1 MAAKTFSAGTLQQ
14 KTSRSI
20 SSLGGSAM
28 QSYGTSMS
36 TADKIVLS
44 SVIGGTA
51 EALGGGKFSNGAVT
65 GAYVMM
71 LNHLGEQLEKNA
83 QLTVSEYEGLSEDEK
98 AKYIEQPLEAVVMEV
113 ERTLVSTITPSGTVT
128 VKTQTTTEIWGA
140 TAWVKKR
147 YLFRSTTYSIMM
159 RYRIKWITTT
169 QIFYQQFSYSN
180 NWILS
185 NLSWVGS
192 ILYPSDEK
200 VISYRNKS
208 EYPGGFLDD
217 YLNFLR

>member
-1 MAAKTFSAGTLQQ
+1 
-14 KTSRSI
+14 
-20 SSLGGSAM
+20 M

-36 TADKIVLS
+36 TMDKIVLS

-65 GAYVMM
+65 GAFVMAY
-71 LNHLGEQLEKNA
+71 NHLQEEKAKNA
-83 QLTVSEYEGLSEDEK
+83 HLTASEYEGLSEDKKE
-98 AKYIEQPLEAVVMEV
+98 KYIEQPLEAVVMEE
-113 ERTLVSTITPSGTVT
+113 ERTMVSTITPSGSVT

-147 YLFRSTTYSIMM
+147 YLIRNTTYSIM
-159 RYRIKWITTT
+159 IDWITGIKTT
-169 QIFYQQFSYSN
+169 QIFYHQYSYSN
-180 NWILS
+180 NWFLS
-185 NLSWVGS
+185 NLSWIGNV
-192 ILYPSDEK
+192 LYPTKEEK
-200 VISYRNKS
+200 VIPYRNKS